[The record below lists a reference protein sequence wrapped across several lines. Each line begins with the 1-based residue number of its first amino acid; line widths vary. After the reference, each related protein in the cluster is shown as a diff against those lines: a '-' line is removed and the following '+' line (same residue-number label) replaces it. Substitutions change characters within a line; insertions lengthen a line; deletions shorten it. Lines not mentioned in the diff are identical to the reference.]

1 MWKRGSAL
9 VYYYYNSVVVIVFDR
24 LIPPSKDERD
34 TNCRNELLFKS
45 LVMLQYSTPTRS
57 FTAVQEFLFV
67 IIFIHSFPKNH
78 NRFLF
83 PAFHTLNPS
92 TSSTV
97 FKSGNISENPMHAY
111 TIECPLQNN
120 IMCIPLR
127 IGLLYTSSRNIFL
140 KSGPFLVKI
149 RYGKNTYEIIVMNL

>member
-1 MWKRGSAL
+1 VLRRIKISNFAL
-9 VYYYYNSVVVIVFDR
+9 VIRRKGQGAHRHIYNRGKIDYYYNVETGKRTRIYYYNSVVVIVFDR

-45 LVMLQYSTPTRS
+45 LIVLQYSTPTRS
-57 FTAVQEFLFV
+57 FAAVQEFLFV

-83 PAFHTLNPS
+83 PAFHTLHPS

-97 FKSGNISENPMHAY
+97 FKSGNIFENPMHAY
-111 TIECPLQNN
+111 H
-120 IMCIPLR
+120 R
-127 IGLLYTSSRNIFL
+127 KSST
-140 KSGPFLVKI
+140 K
-149 RYGKNTYEIIVMNL
+149 